1 MGKADDRPTG
11 MTVLEATSSPEA
23 LAAIE
28 RRREY
33 IEPLYAYLSAHHYS
47 RPRVFES
54 ARLAAV
60 AAGEY
65 VPWDVRAWYNRSI
78 RMQRG
83 EARIP
88 LWLVIGCCVAI
99 EKSVAEVM
107 GAAWVER
114 YGEDGCG
121 GAEGSPASEP
131 RHQRGWR
138 GGVRS
143 DVSTVAE
150 HSAEDSDDAA

>member
-1 MGKADDRPTG
+1 

-28 RRREY
+28 RRRKY

-47 RPRVFES
+47 RPRVFEA

-60 AAGEY
+60 AADEY
-65 VPWDVRAWYNRSI
+65 VPWDVRAWYNRAV

-88 LWLVIGCCVAI
+88 LWLVIGCCATI

-114 YGEDGCG
+114 YGEEGRG
-121 GAEGSPASEP
+121 GAEDSPASEP
-131 RHQRGWR
+131 RHQRRGWR
-138 GGVRS
+138 GRVRS
-143 DVSTVAE
+143 SGAIAVPVSSE
-150 HSAEDSDDAA
+150 REDTADDAA